1 MNDEPSYLR
10 KKSVACTLF
19 QRFITSRSSWR
30 REQTDFDLIARPV
43 QSSLISRAPPIAD
56 LRSPSLSR
64 LAMELHDVLPERFGF
79 VIFTFVYSLAMLMYL
94 AVKVGAARKKY
105 DIKYPTMYSEK
116 EQMFNCI
123 QRAHQNTLEVYP
135 QWLIFQTIAG
145 LVYPTS
151 ASVLGVIWVTSRF
164 SYAWGYY
171 TGNPA
176 RRMNGA
182 YGYVGFFGVVILSI
196 AVALQLL
203 RVF

>member
-1 MNDEPSYLR
+1 
-10 KKSVACTLF
+10 
-19 QRFITSRSSWR
+19 
-30 REQTDFDLIARPV
+30 
-43 QSSLISRAPPIAD
+43 
-56 LRSPSLSR
+56 
-64 LAMELHDVLPERFGF
+64 MELHDVLPERFGF